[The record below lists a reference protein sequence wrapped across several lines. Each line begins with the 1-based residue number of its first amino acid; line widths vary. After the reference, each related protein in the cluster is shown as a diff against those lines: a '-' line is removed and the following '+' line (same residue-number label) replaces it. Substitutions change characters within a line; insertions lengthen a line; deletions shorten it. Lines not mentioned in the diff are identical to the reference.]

1 MNLPLGVKQFV
12 RYLVVACLG
21 LFYALWF
28 VGANVRVDYIEG
40 GKVIPQ
46 SKADAALVERWM
58 KGQGVT
64 RATFISLPGDTKV
77 RLNGNWVTA
86 ITLGFPS
93 ILVVLTWVL
102 FGGKSKT
109 PPAMP
114 VGTDPVRTRE

>member
-1 MNLPLGVKQFV
+1 MNLPLGVKRFV

-28 VGANVRVDYIEG
+28 VGANVRVNYIEA

-64 RATFISLPGDTKV
+64 QATFISLPGDAKV
-77 RLNGNWVTA
+77 RLDGNWVTA

-93 ILVVLTWVL
+93 ILVVLTWAL
-102 FGGKSKT
+102 FGGKPKAPSPK
-109 PPAMP
+109 P
-114 VGTDPVRTRE
+114 VGNP